1 MEKIKQKIAMLPES
15 SGVYLMKNS
24 NGKIIYIGKA
34 KVLKY
39 RVRSYFGSN
48 PDAKTK
54 KLVSQIADFD
64 YIITD
69 SEQDALRLEANL
81 IKKYKPKFNIDLKD
95 DKQYPFIRIT
105 NEAFPRIFITRNVV
119 QDGSRYY
126 GPYTDVRAL
135 KKTMRLLN
143 WIFPIRS
150 CKRVIDENTNYE
162 RACVNYQ
169 LNKCS
174 APCVGKISESE
185 YKRMIKRVV
194 SFLKGR
200 NEDIIRELKDEMN
213 QYAERYQFEKA
224 ALLRDTIENLQ
235 KVSRTKTVFFD
246 DRRDR
251 DVIALY
257 KEESKAAACVLKF
270 LSGKL
275 LNKEIYELKQVEGS
289 SDAEL
294 MEAFLQQYYVKKIDD
309 LPFQI
314 IIENLPENYEQINKW
329 LNGRLHNPQRG
340 QMRTLTK
347 MARENAFNYVEE
359 QKLKYLRKS
368 NRTIFPIKELKDKLG
383 LHKLPRKIICCDIS
397 TIQGVDTVSALV
409 FFENGKPKKKNYRHF
424 IMKNVVGQNDY
435 ASMKEMLNR
444 YFAKADQYELPDL
457 IIIDGGKGQL
467 SAALEVMNKMNMRG
481 DIEVAALAKKKEEI
495 FLPDRKESVI
505 LPRNSTALQL
515 VIAIRDEAH
524 RFAITFHRKRRTTR
538 TLTSKLDE
546 INGIGSQTKFML
558 LKQFGSVENIKNST
572 IDDLAAIKGI
582 GKKRAETIL
591 EKLNR

>member
-1 MEKIKQKIAMLPES
+1 MEKIRQKLTILPES

-24 NGKIIYIGKA
+24 SGKIIYIGKA

-39 RVRSYFGSN
+39 RIRSYFGTNQDS
-48 PDAKTK
+48 KTK

-64 YIITD
+64 YIITE

-105 NEAFPRIFITRNVV
+105 NEAFPRIFITRNIV

-150 CKRVIDENTNYE
+150 CKLVIDENTNYD
-162 RACVNYQ
+162 RPCVNYQ

-174 APCVGKISESE
+174 APCVDKISVSE
-185 YKRMIKRVV
+185 YKRMVRRVV
-194 SFLKGR
+194 SFIKGR
-200 NEDIIRELKDEMN
+200 NEEILRELKDEMN
-213 QYAERYQFEKA
+213 QYAERYEFEKA

-235 KVSRTKTVFFD
+235 KISKTSTIFFD
-246 DRRDR
+246 DRYDR
-251 DVIALY
+251 DIIALY
-257 KEESKAAACVLKF
+257 KEETKAAACVLKIMC
-270 LSGKL
+270 GKL
-275 LNKEIYELKQVEGS
+275 LNKEIYELKHVEGS
-289 SDAEL
+289 NDAEL
-294 MEAFLQQYYVKKIDD
+294 MEAFLQQYYVTKMDE
-309 LPFQI
+309 LPYQI
-314 IIENLPENYEQINKW
+314 IVDNIPENLEELNKW
-329 LNGRLHNPQRG
+329 LNNKLHNPQRG
-340 QMRTLTK
+340 QMRMLTK

-368 NRTIFPIKELKDKLG
+368 DRTIFPIKELKDKLG
-383 LHKLPRKIICCDIS
+383 LKKLPRKIICCDIS

-424 IMKNVVGQNDY
+424 IMKNVVGQDDY
-435 ASMKEMLNR
+435 ASMKEMLTR
-444 YFAKADQYELPDL
+444 YFNKADQYELPDL

-467 SAALEVMNKMNMRG
+467 SAALEVMNEMNMR

-495 FLPDRKESVI
+495 FLPDKKESVI
-505 LPRNSTALQL
+505 LPKNSTALQL
-515 VIAIRDEAH
+515 LIAIRDEAH
-524 RFAITFHRKRRTTR
+524 RFAITFHRKRRSGR
-538 TLTSKLDE
+538 TLISKLDD
-546 INGIGSQTKFML
+546 INGIGQHTKFML
-558 LKQFGSVENIKNST
+558 LKQFGSVENIKNASVKELT
-572 IDDLAAIKGI
+572 VIKGI
-582 GKKRAETIL
+582 GKQRAESIL
-591 EKLNR
+591 QILNR